1 MTDQNQPRPLPAP
14 GSQELQGLVPDVET
28 RAVYQV
34 LYESREAPL
43 GMGEIRNRV
52 ELLTGKA
59 NLQTDRR
66 LRSLRTY
73 FDVPATPV
81 AGKSNGFA
89 YPLLGWKPDADE
101 RTARKAIRAADR
113 ALTLHAYGYR
123 CAACGR
129 SPKEDGV
136 KLVIDHKV
144 PLDLGGTNDPENL
157 QPLCVE
163 DNHAKQALFAD
174 HEENA
179 GALRGAMGLPEVHLR
194 IGELLKA
201 LAGQPVPKELIVLVA
216 REENHG
222 DPTRRLRELRSLG
235 WKIAFSK
242 RKDGRRVRSFY
253 SLEHWESWPAGGP
266 QAAVVRLERAR
277 KRAQRRR
284 DD

>member
-1 MTDQNQPRPLPAP
+1 
-14 GSQELQGLVPDVET
+14 LVLEAET

-43 GMGEIRNRV
+43 EMGEIRKRV
-52 ELLTGKA
+52 QLHTGKA

-73 FDVPATPV
+73 FDVPAIPV
-81 AGKSNGFA
+81 PGKSNRFT

-101 RTARKAIRAADR
+101 RTPRTAIKASDR
-113 ALTLHAYGYR
+113 AFTLHAYGYR

-129 SPKEDGV
+129 SPREDGV

-144 PLDLGGTNDPENL
+144 PLDLGGTNDPDNL
-157 QPLCVE
+157 QPLCVQ

-179 GALRGAMGLPEVHLR
+179 EALRASMNLPEVHLR

-201 LAGQPVPKELIVLVA
+201 LPGQPVPKELIVLVA

-222 DPTRRLRELRSLG
+222 DPTRRLRDLRSLG
-235 WKIAFSK
+235 WKITPSK

-253 SLEHWESWPAGGP
+253 SLEHWEPWPAEGP
-266 QAAVVRLERAR
+266 QAAVARLERAR
-277 KRAQRRR
+277 KRAQRLRG
-284 DD
+284 D